1 MEQNG
6 HLSCRKLRPDLKGC
20 STKEE
25 KEEEEDT
32 KMKQEK
38 CLSLKVG
45 TMEETIQSVFYLYVK
60 LQLCIVVKSRKVW
73 YGQAAQDLEQE
84 IIQNIRM
91 ENSFEA
97 SSWFTDLAE

>member
-20 STKEE
+20 SAKQ
-25 KEEEEDT
+25 KEEEDT

-45 TMEETIQSVFYLYVK
+45 TVEEIIQSVFYLYAK

-73 YGQAAQDLEQE
+73 YGQVARDLEQE
-84 IIQNIRM
+84 IIQNIHM
-91 ENSFEA
+91 ETSFEV
-97 SSWFTDLAE
+97 STWCTDLAE

>member
-6 HLSCRKLRPDLKGC
+6 QLSCRKLRPDLKGC
-20 STKEE
+20 SA

-45 TMEETIQSVFYLYVK
+45 TMEEIIQSVFYSYTK
-60 LQLCIVVKSRKVW
+60 LQFSIVVKSRKVC
-73 YGQAAQDLEQE
+73 YGQVARDLEQE
-84 IIQNIRM
+84 IKQNM
-91 ENSFEA
+91 HLETSFEA
-97 SSWFTDLAE
+97 STWYTDLAE